1 MNKKTGLGKGLSALI
16 PDSSSGVQQ
25 RTTSDE
31 FENGENYSDGP
42 GVELR
47 EIPVVDIERNPYQPR
62 TVFDDEKLAELTSS
76 IQEVGV
82 LQPVLVRE
90 KSSGYELIA
99 GERRW
104 LAARR
109 AGLSS
114 LPALVRKIEDLESFE
129 QAIIEN
135 LHREDLN
142 PIDEAVAFHRLIDE
156 FNMTQQ
162 QVAERVGRS
171 RPGIANTLRLL
182 QLTSGVQRMIMDED
196 LTAGHARC
204 LAGLTDYKIQEK
216 LASRVI
222 SEGLSVRQLEFIVS
236 DLNDDD
242 KAKNIEKLIDSQT
255 SKEAAHLE
263 VEKILSE
270 KFDTKVSVVARGKRG
285 RISIEFAD
293 SEDLKRIFDLI
304 IYL

>member
-114 LPALVRKIEDLESFE
+114 CLLYTSPSPRDATL
-129 QAIIEN
+129 
-135 LHREDLN
+135 
-142 PIDEAVAFHRLIDE
+142 
-156 FNMTQQ
+156 
-162 QVAERVGRS
+162 S
-171 RPGIANTLRLL
+171 RMPSSA
-182 QLTSGVQRMIMDED
+182 
-196 LTAGHARC
+196 
-204 LAGLTDYKIQEK
+204 
-216 LASRVI
+216 
-222 SEGLSVRQLEFIVS
+222 
-236 DLNDDD
+236 
-242 KAKNIEKLIDSQT
+242 
-255 SKEAAHLE
+255 
-263 VEKILSE
+263 
-270 KFDTKVSVVARGKRG
+270 
-285 RISIEFAD
+285 
-293 SEDLKRIFDLI
+293 
-304 IYL
+304 